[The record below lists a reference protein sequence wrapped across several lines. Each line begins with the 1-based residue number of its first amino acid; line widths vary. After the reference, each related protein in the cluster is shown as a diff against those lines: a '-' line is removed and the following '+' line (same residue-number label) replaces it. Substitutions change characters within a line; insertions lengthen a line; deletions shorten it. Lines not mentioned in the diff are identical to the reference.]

1 MPEKMNFKKTD
12 KLFYMPGLKPSVVEV
27 PEMLFIEVA
36 GTGDPNT
43 SAAYKNA
50 MEILYGLSYG
60 IKMSK
65 MDGSQPEGYFEYV
78 VPPLEGLWRM
88 ADGGAVDYSRKAEF
102 EWISMIRQP
111 SFVTEA
117 VFEQAK
123 EKLHRKK
130 PELALSGARLTRRR
144 EGLCVQVM
152 HRGPY
157 DDEPATLQ
165 RLMQFMAENGFVPDY
180 SDERRHHEIYLGDPR
195 KTVPE
200 KLRTVLRL
208 PVRKI

>member
-1 MPEKMNFKKTD
+1 M
-12 KLFYMPGLKPSVVEV
+12 
-27 PEMLFIEVA
+27 
-36 GTGDPNT
+36 
-43 SAAYKNA
+43 
-50 MEILYGLSYG
+50 
-60 IKMSK
+60 
-65 MDGSQPEGYFEYV
+65 
-78 VPPLEGLWRM
+78 
-88 ADGGAVDYSRKAEF
+88 DYSRKAEF
-102 EWISMIRQP
+102 EWILMIRQP